1 MTPLAAVALVLLAA
15 TGEVPVENLEY
26 CFKGVVAQ
34 RAGDHGLA
42 VEQISRCIENGS
54 LETPNLVV
62 AHYNRGYAHAAA
74 GDHEKAARD
83 YDEAIRLDPA
93 YAPAYNGR
101 CWSRA
106 LLRKPQGAL
115 ADCDESLRL
124 APDLPTTLDSRALA
138 YWLLGRQDEAR
149 RDLEQARHLDPAL
162 PDWEERF
169 REFEAMMED

>member
-1 MTPLAAVALVLLAA
+1 MNMLAVGALVLLAA
-15 TGEVPVENLEY
+15 TGDAPIENLEY
-26 CFKGVVAQ
+26 CFKGVAAQ
-34 RAGDHGLA
+34 QAGDHGLA
-42 VEQISRCIENGS
+42 VEQITRCIERGA

-83 YDEAIRLDPA
+83 YGEAIRLDPA

-106 LLRKPQGAL
+106 LLRRPEGAL

-124 APDLPTTLDSRALA
+124 SPDLPTTLDSRALA
-138 YWLLGRQDEAR
+138 YWLLGHRGEAR
-149 RDLEQARHLDPAL
+149 RDLERARAFDPSL
-162 PDWEERF
+162 PSWEERF
-169 REFEAMMED
+169 RAFEDLFKE